1 MFIERLN
8 KEEIINYCKDDLK
21 KFQEEIPFLY
31 FNPDEVNKYTLSDG
45 KVTLD
50 ISGVSY
56 NISDFDLTNYDK
68 VRHDRSTAN
77 IDWIKFMYKKFGEEY
92 KKAFLLNREEQKN
105 KMIEETINK
114 FDSFTVECEKSLEI

>member
-21 KFQEEIPFLY
+21 KFQDEIPFLY

-45 KVTLD
+45 KVVVD

-56 NISDFDLTNYDK
+56 SISDFDLTNYDK
-68 VRHDRSTAN
+68 VRHDRSTAD
-77 IDWIKFMYKKFGEEY
+77 IDWIKFMYKNVGEEY

>member
-8 KEEIINYCKDDLK
+8 KEEIINYCKDDLR

-31 FNPDEVNKYTLSDG
+31 FNPDEVNKYTLADG

-56 NISDFDLTNYDK
+56 SISDFDLTNYDK
-68 VRHDRSTAN
+68 VRHDSSTAD
-77 IDWIKFMYKKFGEEY
+77 IDWIKYMYKKFGEEY
-92 KKAFLLNREEQKN
+92 KKAFFSYREEQKN
-105 KMIEETINK
+105 KTVAETINK
-114 FDSFTVECEKSLEI
+114 FDSFTSECEKSFEM